1 MKALII
7 AAGNGTRLQ
16 SYAKGRH
23 KSLLP
28 LLGLKIIERIILTAK
43 ETGINEFV
51 IVTGYEGKSIKAL
64 LKNGEKYGVSISYV
78 ENKDWEKANGI
89 SVLKAKQFFNEHF
102 VLLMSDHIFASDTL
116 QRIQRLHLKTDESAL
131 AIDKD
136 LNSVNDI
143 NDTTKV
149 VVRSNRVVSL
159 DKNLSDYNAFD
170 TGMFICSPYIFK
182 TLERSIKQNKNSL
195 SDGMRILVKE
205 KKLRAFNIQGNFWA
219 DCDTHDDLKFAEKK
233 LLGTLP
239 KSTDYPIAR
248 IFNRK
253 VSIQITK
260 FLIKTPI
267 TPNIISLLILALAIF
282 TSFLLAKGNYPWIL
296 IGGVLIQL
304 ASILDGCDGE
314 IARLKFAGSK
324 WGAWFDGAMD
334 KYVDTFIVAGLAHG
348 YWIASGNDLIWL
360 IAIFVLLGIITDSY
374 MHMKFNSIV
383 GKATKWKGAGLE
395 RDLWMLLLAL
405 GAITNQVFFTMI
417 IILLALN
424 LKTVFRLIYA
434 RKMTSTVS
442 QI

>member
-1 MKALII
+1 
-7 AAGNGTRLQ
+7 
-16 SYAKGRH
+16 
-23 KSLLP
+23 
-28 LLGLKIIERIILTAK
+28 
-43 ETGINEFV
+43 
-51 IVTGYEGKSIKAL
+51 
-64 LKNGEKYGVSISYV
+64 
-78 ENKDWEKANGI
+78 
-89 SVLKAKQFFNEHF
+89 
-102 VLLMSDHIFASDTL
+102 
-116 QRIQRLHLKTDESAL
+116 
-131 AIDKD
+131 
-136 LNSVNDI
+136 
-143 NDTTKV
+143 
-149 VVRSNRVVSL
+149 
-159 DKNLSDYNAFD
+159 
-170 TGMFICSPYIFK
+170 MFICSPYIFK